1 MDKKVV
7 RCIFIG
13 YDSQRKGWRCYD
25 PTTRKCYTSRN
36 VVFDESS
43 SWWSSEKEILPD
55 SDVFKDELQYAQIQ
69 LNLVKLKMQLMVI
82 SEMLKLKVLAN

>member
-7 RCIFIG
+7 RCVLVG

-25 PTTRKCYTSRN
+25 PTTGKCYTSRN

-43 SWWSSEKEILPD
+43 SWWSSEKEILSN
-55 SDVFKDELQYAQIQ
+55 SDVFKDELQYARIQ
-69 LNLVKLKMQLMVI
+69 LSLGEAENAVDGDIGDDETQ
-82 SEMLKLKVLAN
+82 SP